1 MNNNEGGI
9 CDSLCCHITD
19 HSPNNLQLG
28 ETCSEK
34 KISLL
39 VSDTFFAN
47 PFIFLLYLFLFIC
60 YSFFA
65 NSFSRF
71 FPRSFSKIFFQDLFP
86 RSQDL
91 TSTTPLTEFLCRRS
105 NSVNRLVSFIQSQLF
120 SKSTLSKV
128 GFV

>member
-39 VSDTFFAN
+39 VSDTFFVN

-60 YSFFA
+60 FSFFA
-65 NSFSRF
+65 NS
-71 FPRSFSKIFFQDLFP
+71 FPRSFSKILFQDLFP
-86 RSQDL
+86 RFVSKISRSYL
-91 TSTTPLTEFLCRRS
+91 NYSIEGISVSTQQFCQQ
-105 NSVNRLVSFIQSQLF
+105 ISQLY
-120 SKSTLSKV
+120 SKSAFFKV
-128 GFV
+128 NFI